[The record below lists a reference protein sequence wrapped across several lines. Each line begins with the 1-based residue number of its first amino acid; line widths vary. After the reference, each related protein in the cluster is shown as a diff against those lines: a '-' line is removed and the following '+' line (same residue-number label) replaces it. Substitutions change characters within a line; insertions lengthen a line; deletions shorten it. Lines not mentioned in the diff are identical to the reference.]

1 MKYFSSQ
8 NGSIYSTKINFV
20 DDNNALVGYDF
31 SGQCCENYGWY
42 IHDKVTTED
51 VVADSLFNEN
61 DDANAI
67 NESLKDWT
75 FDTSFFDEL
84 DTGHHGYH
92 VCNTAVFRLVNG
104 ENELFL
110 HLYNEHNGYYSHG
123 FDFSK
128 DGEII
133 QTGSI

>member
-20 DDNNALVGYDF
+20 DDDNALVGYDF
-31 SGQCCENYGWY
+31 SGQCCESYGWY
-42 IHDKVTTED
+42 IHSKVTTGD
-51 VVADSLFNEN
+51 VVADALYNEN
-61 DDANAI
+61 TDINAI

-75 FDTSFFDEL
+75 FDTSFFEEISKGEYDVE
-84 DTGHHGYH
+84 T
-92 VCNTAVFRLVNG
+92 TAVFRLVNG
-104 ENELFL
+104 DNELFL
-110 HLYNEHNGYYSHG
+110 HLYNQHNGYYSHG